1 MGPLS
6 ILLAAAVA
14 ASAQD
19 YRHYLCEE
27 TRQPFFAES
36 GPAGGPRKVTARRRL
51 ANPVS
56 FEMPK
61 PVKTRR
67 ILVVGE
73 SVAAVLWEKDHDP
86 LTEAAQAAWPGQR
99 VEDVNAGMTAYNSR
113 RIAQVLEEGL
123 KYDPDLVVVLSGH
136 NETDALELCP
146 SLGERVERDF
156 RRSPV
161 FRRLR
166 EAFPGK
172 RARGVQYDHQVSLA
186 RHEFELRRMARLAR
200 ERGVPLV
207 LATLPAN
214 ERDYSPGG
222 EAPWQDAGF
231 ARAAA
236 AFEHGDFGAAARGFE
251 RRVESAP
258 FDPMAHWFLARAF
271 DAEAPTRG
279 AEGSAAQARP
289 HYEEAARWD
298 GRGDRASD
306 DRDAM
311 IRRVAKEEG
320 AAVADLDEAFRKDAP
335 DGAPGGERIADGVH
349 WYRRFNTYVAAV
361 ILDAV
366 EHSTFSAH
374 FGAWDSKALAARL
387 ERGARAKATA
397 PERREELKK
406 VLLYGIRQASYW
418 GGTDQEGRLN
428 ELPVTLF
435 DRVDLEARGW
445 LLEIS
450 ASTAAMRPQLVKNYW
465 VQDLEQEEELW
476 WPIYSAHL
484 AEMYRRKGEPRLALR
499 FFDEALRLSPQR
511 WRWRLWRALALK
523 AAGRAGEARAEA
535 LSLKARRDSA
545 VDAVARAYG
554 L

>member
-1 MGPLS
+1 MGLLS
-6 ILLAAAVA
+6 VLLAAAVS

-36 GPAGGPRKVTARRRL
+36 EPAGGARAVTARRRL

-61 PVKTRR
+61 PAKTRR

-73 SVAAVLWEKDHDP
+73 SVAGILWEKDHDP

-113 RIAQVLEEGL
+113 RIAQVLEEGF
-123 KYDPDLVVVLSGH
+123 KYDPDLAVVLSGH

-146 SLGERVERDF
+146 SFGERVERDF

-172 RARGVQYDHQVSLA
+172 RARGVQYDHRVSLA
-186 RHEFELRRMARLAR
+186 RHEFELRRMARSAR

-222 EAPWQDAGF
+222 EAPWQDAEF

-236 AFEHGDFGAAARGFE
+236 AVERGDLAAAARGFQ

-258 FDPMAHWFLARAF
+258 FDPMAHWFLARAL

-279 AEGSAAQARP
+279 AAGSAARARP
-289 HYEEAARWD
+289 HYDEAARWD

-349 WYRRFNTYVAAV
+349 WYRRFNPFVAAV

-366 EHSTFSAH
+366 ERSTFSAR
-374 FGAWDSKALAARL
+374 FGPWDSKALAARL
-387 ERGARAKATA
+387 ERGVRATA
-397 PERREELKK
+397 SAQQRREELKK

-418 GGTDQEGRLN
+418 GGTDQEGRIN

-435 DRVDLEARGW
+435 DRVDREARGW
-445 LLEIS
+445 LLDIS

-465 VQDLEQEEELW
+465 VQDLEQEEDLW

-484 AEMYRRKGEPRLALR
+484 AEMYRRKGEPQLALR

-535 LSLKARRDSA
+535 LSLKERRDGA